1 MIYIQAGSGAKE
13 AFLAVKKR
21 ASIAALTTDT
31 PDLLESYVRY
41 KIVNTN
47 TYTMHEALAIAD
59 VLQQT
64 PVKIRPRTL
73 SCLLLEDN
81 DYLFF
86 IPCRSIGKSN
96 A

>member
-1 MIYIQAGSGAKE
+1 MICIQSGDGAKE

-21 ASIAALTTDT
+21 ANNAASISGN
-31 PDLLESYVRY
+31 PDLLESYIRY

-47 TYTMHEALAIAD
+47 IYTLHEALAIAD
-59 VLQQT
+59 VLQET

-81 DYLFF
+81 EYLFF
-86 IPCRSIGKSN
+86 MPCRLVGKN